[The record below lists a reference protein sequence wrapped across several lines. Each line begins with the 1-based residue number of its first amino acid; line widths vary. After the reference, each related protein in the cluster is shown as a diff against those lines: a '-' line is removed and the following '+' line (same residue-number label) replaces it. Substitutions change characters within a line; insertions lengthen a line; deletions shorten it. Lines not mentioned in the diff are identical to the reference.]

1 MDAVTVGIQPAGQQE
16 RAGDPVARARAL
28 TPLLDKAAPRIEA
41 ACALPNDVLDA
52 MHAAGMFRLLIPRA
66 YGGEEL
72 LPSVYVQCVEAIAMG
87 DASVAWCMNQGS
99 GCSMSAAYMAPEV
112 SREVWGGPRD
122 VLAWGQGPGA
132 KAVRVDGGWRVTGT
146 WSFASGSRHA
156 TWLGAHCPCFGPDGA
171 LERYPDGRP
180 WERTMLLRREQAKIK
195 DVWQVMGLCGTGSDN
210 YAVEN
215 LFVDD
220 AHTLT
225 RDAPDERREPGVLYR
240 FAAMQLYAA
249 GFACVG
255 LGVARSVLDS
265 FVGLARTKTPA
276 LSSSSLRDDQA
287 VQHIIGYADARLKA
301 ARAGLLHTLRSIE
314 DELTHTGELS
324 LDNRMAVRQAST
336 YAIHEA
342 RDVVHTIYHEA
353 GATAIFESQPFE
365 RRFRDMNAVSQQL
378 QGRRAHFETVGLY
391 MLGGDPPLRWV

>member
-1 MDAVTVGIQPAGQQE
+1 MDVGSAAFQHNDGSGPVD
-16 RAGDPVARARAL
+16 DPIVRARGL
-28 TPLLDKAAPRIEA
+28 IPLLEKAAPRIEK
-41 ACALPNDVLDA
+41 ACELPPDVLDA
-52 MHAAGMFRLLIPRA
+52 MHNARMFRLLIPRV

-72 LPSVYVQCVEAIAMG
+72 DPSIYVQCVEAIAMG

-99 GCSMSAAYMAPEV
+99 GCSMSAGYMAPEI

-156 TWLGAHCPCFGPDGA
+156 TWLGCHCPCFGADGTLERHPDGK
-171 LERYPDGRP
+171 P
-180 WERTMLLRREQAKIK
+180 WERTMLIRREQAKID

-210 YAVEN
+210 YTVEN

-225 RDAPDERREPGVLYR
+225 RDADEERREPGLLYR
-240 FAAMQLYAA
+240 FAAMQLYAS

-255 LGVARSVLDS
+255 LGVARAMLNS
-265 FVGLARTKTPA
+265 FMALARKKTPA
-276 LSSSSLRDDQA
+276 LTSNALRDNNA
-287 VQHIIGYADARLKA
+287 VQHIIGYSDARLKA
-301 ARAGLLHTLRSIE
+301 ARAGLLHTLESIQE
-314 DELTHTGELS
+314 ELKHTGALS

-342 RDVVHTIYHEA
+342 RDVVHAIYHEA
-353 GATAIFESQPFE
+353 GSTAIFESHPFE

-391 MLGGDPPLRWV
+391 LLGGEPPLRWV